1 MMSPL
6 TNTTGGLQYQ
16 GLLESVAFSMLTT
29 VPCCVFLL
37 VNAAMLLTLRSR
49 PLFRETPR
57 YVLLLNLL
65 CADTAQMA
73 LSQLLY
79 LLAASR
85 APLTYPACGVLVM
98 LADLTNAVSPLTLVA
113 MSLERYVAVCRPL
126 RHAALVTPRST
137 MAAVAA
143 VWAFSS
149 LNVLT
154 QVVLLLDFPF
164 QDLQSLRMDDFCS
177 KGRVMLGAAS
187 EVYDRGYTCFLFVS
201 TSVAVA
207 SSYVAVTMAARSASS
222 GGASARRARDTLL
235 LHLVQVGLSLSST
248 VYSPVL
254 MALSRSVNRLLFVRL
269 QNVLYVAIFIFP
281 RCLSSL
287 IYGLRDKSIQPV
299 LLQHLSCGLKLPI
312 GTSPPSPRDVDV

>member
-113 MSLERYVAVCRPL
+113 MSLERTCR
-126 RHAALVTPRST
+126 ACGWTTSAPR
-137 MAAVAA
+137 A
-143 VWAFSS
+143 
-149 LNVLT
+149 
-154 QVVLLLDFPF
+154 
-164 QDLQSLRMDDFCS
+164 
-177 KGRVMLGAAS
+177 G
-187 EVYDRGYTCFLFVS
+187 
-201 TSVAVA
+201 
-207 SSYVAVTMAARSASS
+207 
-222 GGASARRARDTLL
+222 
-235 LHLVQVGLSLSST
+235 
-248 VYSPVL
+248 
-254 MALSRSVNRLLFVRL
+254 
-269 QNVLYVAIFIFP
+269 
-281 RCLSSL
+281 
-287 IYGLRDKSIQPV
+287 
-299 LLQHLSCGLKLPI
+299 
-312 GTSPPSPRDVDV
+312 